1 MKRKKEP
8 ALIEIQRRGLDALA
22 RELGPDGL
30 IRFFQI
36 YGLGEGD
43 YTRDRHKWLSNTSVE
58 GIAAKIGITKKRR
71 QA

>member
-8 ALIEIQRRGLDALA
+8 ALIDIQCRGLDALS

-36 YGLGEGD
+36 YGLGKGD
-43 YTRDRHKWLSNTSVE
+43 YTRDRHKWLDSTSVLE
-58 GIAAKIGITKKRR
+58 IAAKSGITKKP
-71 QA
+71 Q